1 MSSYPYLTH
10 IRADNIIQTF
20 SDKLR
25 SLSRTDP
32 LMASGG
38 ASGGVSGF
46 VHAIIVPELA
56 LGLIME
62 DMNCDRDRAEVILAD
77 SADIGELF
85 NAEEDETVPQQVE
98 IDLLDTSGVNEK
110 KSEIVYT
117 KKPREESR
125 RA

>member
-1 MSSYPYLTH
+1 
-10 IRADNIIQTF
+10 
-20 SDKLR
+20 
-25 SLSRTDP
+25 
-32 LMASGG
+32 MASGG

-46 VHAIIVPELA
+46 VHAILVPELA

-98 IDLLDTSGVNEK
+98 IGVNENN
-110 KSEIVYT
+110 SEIVYT
-117 KKPREESR
+117 KKPRKEFR

>member
-1 MSSYPYLTH
+1 
-10 IRADNIIQTF
+10 
-20 SDKLR
+20 
-25 SLSRTDP
+25 
-32 LMASGG
+32 MASGG

-46 VHAIIVPELA
+46 VHAILVPELA

-98 IDLLDTSGVNEK
+98 VDLLDTSGVNENN
-110 KSEIVYT
+110 SEIVYT
-117 KKPREESR
+117 KKPRKEFR

>member
-1 MSSYPYLTH
+1 
-10 IRADNIIQTF
+10 
-20 SDKLR
+20 
-25 SLSRTDP
+25 
-32 LMASGG
+32 MASGG

-46 VHAIIVPELA
+46 VHAILVPELA

-98 IDLLDTSGVNEK
+98 IDLLDTSGANENN
-110 KSEIVYT
+110 SEIVYT
-117 KKPREESR
+117 KKPRKEFR
-125 RA
+125 RV

>member
-1 MSSYPYLTH
+1 
-10 IRADNIIQTF
+10 
-20 SDKLR
+20 
-25 SLSRTDP
+25 
-32 LMASGG
+32 MASGG

-46 VHAIIVPELA
+46 VHAILVPELA

-62 DMNCDRDRAEVILAD
+62 DMNCDRDRAEIILAD

-98 IDLLDTSGVNEK
+98 IDLLDTSGVKEDI
-110 KSEIVYT
+110 SEVVYT
-117 KKPREESR
+117 KKPRKEFR

>member
-1 MSSYPYLTH
+1 
-10 IRADNIIQTF
+10 
-20 SDKLR
+20 
-25 SLSRTDP
+25 
-32 LMASGG
+32 MASGG

-46 VHAIIVPELA
+46 VHAILVPELA

-98 IDLLDTSGVNEK
+98 VDLLDTSGVNEK

-117 KKPREESR
+117 KKPRKEFR

>member
-1 MSSYPYLTH
+1 
-10 IRADNIIQTF
+10 
-20 SDKLR
+20 
-25 SLSRTDP
+25 
-32 LMASGG
+32 MASGG

-46 VHAIIVPELA
+46 VHAILVPELA

-62 DMNCDRDRAEVILAD
+62 DMNCDRDRAEIILAD

-98 IDLLDTSGVNEK
+98 IDLLDTSGVKEDI
-110 KSEIVYT
+110 SEVVYT
-117 KKPREESR
+117 KKLRKEFR

>member
-1 MSSYPYLTH
+1 
-10 IRADNIIQTF
+10 
-20 SDKLR
+20 
-25 SLSRTDP
+25 
-32 LMASGG
+32 MASGG

-46 VHAIIVPELA
+46 VHAILVPELA

-98 IDLLDTSGVNEK
+98 DDLLDTSGVNENN
-110 KSEIVYT
+110 SEIVYT
-117 KKPREESR
+117 KKPRKEFR